1 MATLL
6 GELCKQIIN
15 QYVNAQN
22 LHSTSLNLR
31 NYEIDL
37 EAGNGYPVRILME
50 KSMFDTF
57 VNHDS
62 LFSLVGALS
71 KCQYILYF

>member
-1 MATLL
+1 MVTLFSELARNIL
-6 GELCKQIIN
+6 G
-15 QYVNAQN
+15 
-22 LHSTSLNLR
+22 TSLNLR
-31 NYEIDL
+31 NYRIDL
-37 EAGNGYPVRILME
+37 EMGNGYPVRIFME
-50 KSMFDTF
+50 QSMFDTF